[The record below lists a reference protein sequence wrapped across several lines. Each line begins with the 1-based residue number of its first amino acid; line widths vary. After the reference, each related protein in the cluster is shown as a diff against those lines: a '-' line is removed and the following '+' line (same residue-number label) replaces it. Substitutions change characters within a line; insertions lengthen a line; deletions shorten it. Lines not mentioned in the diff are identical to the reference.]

1 MTGIGARVRLA
12 TFGLGLALV
21 LGVAAP
27 VPPAIAAPGA
37 PPSPR
42 RAPKT
47 PTVYHKSRS
56 FRIPFNV
63 EPSERSR
70 LKEVQ
75 LWVSE
80 DSGFKWEARSKTT
93 PDRPYFTFRAARD
106 AEFWFAVR
114 TLDAKGRLFPG
125 DDEEVTPSM
134 RVVVDTSPPSLVLE
148 PEGRRGSL
156 ASVRWEVRDQYL
168 DLASLTLEY
177 QAEGARDWR
186 R

>member
-93 PDRPYFTFRAARD
+93 PDRPYFTFRAAR
-106 AEFWFAVR
+106 AA
-114 TLDAKGRLFPG
+114 
-125 DDEEVTPSM
+125 
-134 RVVVDTSPPSLVLE
+134 
-148 PEGRRGSL
+148 RGSARVIWVSNEVGSGVVPENAL
-156 ASVRWEVRDQYL
+156 ARRFA
-168 DLASLTLEY
+168 DLQGLANQQLAADCDAVHLCV
-177 QAEGARDWR
+177 AGLPLRLK
-186 R
+186 